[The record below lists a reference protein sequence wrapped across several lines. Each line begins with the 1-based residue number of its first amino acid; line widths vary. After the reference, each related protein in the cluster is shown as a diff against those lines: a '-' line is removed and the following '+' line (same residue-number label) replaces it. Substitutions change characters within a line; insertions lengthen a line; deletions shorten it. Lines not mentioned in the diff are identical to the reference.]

1 MYIIT
6 IERRLKLDIHITN
19 VDKET
24 KYKAM
29 YACKCKGTDLSTEV
43 RKMVEQIAKDFDK
56 EMKGE

>member
-1 MYIIT
+1 M
-6 IERRLKLDIHITN
+6 DIHITN

-43 RKMVEQIAKDFDK
+43 RKMVEQIAKDFEK